1 MGLVPLF
8 NIKDIDR
15 SFDNFYK
22 EVDSKELEV
31 LKYIGEAFVNEA
43 RSMHTYKD
51 RTGNLRSSI
60 GYQIAHKGKVVFGDF
75 QGTPEGQQAAKE
87 VVKDVLSKERTGF
100 VLIGVAGMN
109 YAYYVESKGLDVI
122 TGSTQKAEKMMETI
136 VKKL

>member
-22 EVDSKELEV
+22 EVDSKELE
-31 LKYIGEAFVNEA
+31 AFVNEA
-43 RSMHTYKD
+43 RSMQTYKD

-87 VVKDVLSKERTGF
+87 VVKEVLSKERTGF

-122 TGSTQKAEKMMETI
+122 TGSTQKAEKMMQTI